1 MSGVEKYKNIESE
14 LPKLPKVLLNT
25 IQSDVLEIKSVD
37 KECDK
42 YINACAKIPNLKN
55 AYFVVYSKYI
65 QKSDHKYEQFIFL
78 DSEGAEVCH
87 VSGQQM
93 ELYGILSCT
102 NLSYNEEYEASTCNK
117 TAVK

>member
-1 MSGVEKYKNIESE
+1 MSVVEKYKNLDVE

-37 KECDK
+37 KACEK
-42 YINACAKIPNLKN
+42 YLDACTKIPDLKD
-55 AYFVVYSKYI
+55 AYFVIYSKYI
-65 QKSDHKYEQFIFL
+65 KKSDHKYEQFIFI
-78 DSEGAEVCH
+78 DEEGAEVCH

-102 NLSYNEEYEASTCNK
+102 NLSYNEEYELSSCNK
-117 TAVK
+117 PQ